1 MHRVWNQAWNQ
12 VWKMIDRH
20 HFVDQAKRLVVKV
33 GSNVLTAA
41 NGLNLPLIYALSK
54 QISQLMCDG
63 REVMLVTSGAMAS
76 GQKKI
81 GLSHRPAEIPKRQ
94 AVAAVGQAGLIR
106 EYEKAFGVYDV
117 KVAQILLT
125 GDDLRSSRQR
135 YLNARNTLN
144 TLLSWK
150 IIPIIN
156 ENDTVV
162 VEEIKFGDNDN
173 LSAMIALLMNADIL
187 INLTD
192 ISGLYTGDPRQNTN
206 VELIEQVETID
217 KSIEKIAGNTPGALG
232 TGGMLSKI
240 KAAVKVTNAG
250 IPMIIANGLTPDILL
265 KLLAGENLGT
275 FFLPAKEKLS
285 SKKCWIGYHVKP
297 KGMLRI
303 DDGAAKAVLERGTSL
318 LPGGIKEVQGS
329 FGVGDA
335 VELMDMQ
342 DTRIAIG
349 LVNYSAND
357 LRKIAGCQTDRI
369 EACLGQKL
377 YDEVIHRDNLTVFP
391 DCV

>member
-1 MHRVWNQAWNQ
+1 M
-12 VWKMIDRH
+12 DRH
-20 HFVDQAKRLVVKV
+20 NYVNPAKRLVVKV

-41 NGLNLPLIYALSK
+41 QGLNLPLIYALSK
-54 QISQLMCDG
+54 QISQLMTDG

-81 GLSHRPAEIPKRQ
+81 GLSQRPDEIPKRQ

-106 EYEKAFGVYDV
+106 EYEKAFGVYDI

-192 ISGLYTGDPRQNTN
+192 IDGLYTGDPRREAN
-206 VELIEQVETID
+206 VSLIEVVDTID
-217 KSIEKIAGNTPGALG
+217 KSIEKIAGHIPGALG

-250 IPMIIANGLTPDILL
+250 IPMIIASGLTPDILL
-265 KLLAGENLGT
+265 KLVSGENMGT
-275 FFLPAKEKLS
+275 LFLPAKEKLS
-285 SKKCWIGYHVKP
+285 SKKCWIGYNVKP
-297 KGMLRI
+297 KGVLRI
-303 DDGAAKAVLERGTSL
+303 DDGAAKAILERGTSL
-318 LPGGIKEVQGS
+318 LPGGIQEVQGS

-335 VELMDMQ
+335 VELMDMRGS
-342 DTRIAIG
+342 RIAIG
-349 LVNYSAND
+349 LANYSAAD
-357 LRKIAGCQTDRI
+357 IRKIAGCQTDRI
-369 EACLGQKL
+369 QECLGQKL
-377 YDEVIHRDNLTVFP
+377 YDEVIHRDNLTVFN
-391 DCV
+391 DCLP

>member
-1 MHRVWNQAWNQ
+1 
-12 VWKMIDRH
+12 MIDRH
-20 HFVDQAKRLVVKV
+20 NFVDQAKRLVVKV

-41 NGLNLPLIYALSK
+41 QGLNLPLIYALSK
-54 QISQLMCDG
+54 QISQLMEDG

-81 GLSHRPAEIPKRQ
+81 GLSHRPEEIPKRQ

-106 EYEKAFGVYDV
+106 EYEKAFGVYDI

-192 ISGLYTGDPRQNTN
+192 INGLYTGDPRQNAN
-206 VELIEQVETID
+206 VDLIEQIEIID
-217 KSIEKIAGNTPGALG
+217 KSIEKIAGHTPGALG

-250 IPMIIANGLTPDILL
+250 IPMIIANGLTSDILL
-265 KLLAGENLGT
+265 KLVAGENLGT

-285 SKKCWIGYHVKP
+285 SKKCWIGYNVKP
-297 KGMLRI
+297 KGVLRI
-303 DDGAAKAVLERGTSL
+303 DDGAAKAILERGTSL
-318 LPGGIKEVQGS
+318 LPGGIKDVQGS

-335 VELMDMQ
+335 VELMDMR

-349 LVNYSAND
+349 LANYSAAD
-357 LRKIAGCQTDRI
+357 IRKIAGCQTDRI

-377 YDEVIHRDNLTVFP
+377 YDEIIHRDNLTVFP
-391 DCV
+391 DGV

>member
-1 MHRVWNQAWNQ
+1 
-12 VWKMIDRH
+12 MIDRH
-20 HFVDQAKRLVVKV
+20 QFLDQAKRLVVKV

-41 NGLNLPLIYALSK
+41 QGLNLPLIYALSK
-54 QISQLMCDG
+54 QISQLMGDG

-94 AVAAVGQAGLIR
+94 AIAAVGQAGLIR

-125 GDDLRSSRQR
+125 GDDLRASRQR

-192 ISGLYTGDPRQNTN
+192 ISGLYTGDPRQNSN
-206 VELIEQVETID
+206 VELIEQVEIID
-217 KSIEKIAGNTPGALG
+217 KSIEKIAGHTPGALG

-240 KAAVKVTNAG
+240 KAAVKVINAG

-265 KLLAGENLGT
+265 KLMAGENLGT

-285 SKKCWIGYHVKP
+285 SKKCWIGYNVKP
-297 KGMLRI
+297 KGVLRI
-303 DDGAAKAVLERGTSL
+303 DDGAAKAILERGTSL
-318 LPGGIKEVQGS
+318 LPGGIKDVQGS

-335 VELMDMQ
+335 VELMDMK
-342 DTRIAIG
+342 DARVAIG
-349 LVNYSAND
+349 LVNYSAID
-357 LRKIAGCQTDRI
+357 IRKIAGCQTDRI

>member
-1 MHRVWNQAWNQ
+1 M
-12 VWKMIDRH
+12 MDRYS
-20 HFVDQAKRLVVKV
+20 FVTQTKRLVVKV

-41 NGLNLPLIYALSK
+41 QGLNLPLIYALSK
-54 QISQLMCDG
+54 QISQLMEDG

-81 GLSHRPAEIPKRQ
+81 GLSRRPDEIPKRQ

-106 EYEKAFGVYDV
+106 EYEKAFGVYGI

-192 ISGLYTGDPRQNTN
+192 INGLYTGDPRREAN
-206 VELIEQVETID
+206 VEMIELVEIID
-217 KSIEKIAGNTPGALG
+217 KSIERIAGHTPGALG

-240 KAAVKVTNAG
+240 KAAIKVTNAG

-265 KLLAGENLGT
+265 KLISGDNLGT

-285 SKKCWIGYHVKP
+285 SKKCWIGYNVKP
-297 KGMLRI
+297 KGTLRI
-303 DDGAAKAVLERGTSL
+303 DDGAAKAILEKGTSL

-335 VELMDMQ
+335 VELTDMRGS
-342 DTRIAIG
+342 RIAVG
-349 LVNYSAND
+349 LANYSAAD
-357 LRKIAGCQTDRI
+357 IRKIAGFQSDRI
-369 EACLGQKL
+369 QECLGQKL
-377 YDEVIHRDNLTVFP
+377 YDEVIHRDNLTVFN
-391 DCV
+391 DCLL

>member
-1 MHRVWNQAWNQ
+1 MPMNRTE
-12 VWKMIDRH
+12 MMMDRYN
-20 HFVDQAKRLVVKV
+20 FATQAKRLVVKV

-41 NGLNLPLIYALSK
+41 HGLNLPLIYALSK
-54 QISQLMCDG
+54 QISQLMTDG

-81 GLSHRPAEIPKRQ
+81 GLSRRPDEIPKRQ

-106 EYEKAFGVYDV
+106 EYEKAFGVYDI

-192 ISGLYTGDPRQNTN
+192 INGLYTGDPRQNAN
-206 VELIEQVETID
+206 VDLIEQIEIID
-217 KSIEKIAGNTPGALG
+217 KSIEKIAGHTPGALG

-250 IPMIIANGLTPDILL
+250 IPMIIANGLTSDILL
-265 KLLAGENLGT
+265 KLVAGENLGT

-285 SKKCWIGYHVKP
+285 SKKCWIGYNVKP
-297 KGMLRI
+297 KGVLRI
-303 DDGAAKAVLERGTSL
+303 DDGAAKAILERGTSL
-318 LPGGIKEVQGS
+318 LPGGIKDVQGS

-335 VELMDMQ
+335 VELMDMR

-349 LVNYSAND
+349 LANYSAAD
-357 LRKIAGCQTDRI
+357 IRKIAGCQTDRI
-369 EACLGQKL
+369 EECLGQKL

-391 DCV
+391 DGV

>member
-1 MHRVWNQAWNQ
+1 MPSMNRVW
-12 VWKMIDRH
+12 MMMDRH
-20 HFVDQAKRLVVKV
+20 NCVNQAKRMVVKV

-41 NGLNLPLIYALSK
+41 QGLNLPLIYALSK
-54 QISQLMCDG
+54 QISQLMDDG

-81 GLSHRPAEIPKRQ
+81 GLSRRPDEIPKRQ

-106 EYEKAFGVYDV
+106 EYEKAFGVYDI

-192 ISGLYTGDPRQNTN
+192 INGLYTGDPRREAN
-206 VELIEQVETID
+206 VALLEVVETID
-217 KSIEKIAGNTPGALG
+217 KSIEKIAGHIPGALG

-250 IPMIIANGLTPDILL
+250 IPMIIANGLMPDILL
-265 KLLAGENLGT
+265 KLVSGENLGT

-285 SKKCWIGYHVKP
+285 SKKCWIGYNVKP
-297 KGMLRI
+297 KGVLRI
-303 DDGAAKAVLERGTSL
+303 DDGAAKAILERGTSL

-335 VELMDMQ
+335 VELMDMR

-349 LVNYSAND
+349 LANYSAAD
-357 LRKIAGCQTDRI
+357 IRKIAGCQTDRI
-369 EACLGQKL
+369 QECLGQKL
-377 YDEVIHRDNLTVFP
+377 YDEVIHRDNLTVFN
-391 DCV
+391 DCLL

>member
-1 MHRVWNQAWNQ
+1 MNR

-20 HFVDQAKRLVVKV
+20 HFVDQAKRLVMKV

-41 NGLNLPLIYALSK
+41 QGLNLPLIYALSK
-54 QISQLMCDG
+54 QISQLMGEG

-81 GLSHRPAEIPKRQ
+81 GLSHRPVEIPKRQ
-94 AVAAVGQAGLIR
+94 AIAAVGQAGLIR

-125 GDDLRSSRQR
+125 GDDLRASRQR

-192 ISGLYTGDPRQNTN
+192 ISGLYTGDPRQNSN
-206 VELIEQVETID
+206 VELIEQVEIID

-250 IPMIIANGLTPDILL
+250 IPMIIASGLTPDILL
-265 KLLAGENLGT
+265 KLMAGENLGT

-285 SKKCWIGYHVKP
+285 SKKCWIGYNVKP
-297 KGMLRI
+297 KGVLRI
-303 DDGAAKAVLERGTSL
+303 DDGAAKAILERGTSL
-318 LPGGIKEVQGS
+318 LPGGIKDVQGS
-329 FGVGDA
+329 FGVGEA
-335 VELMDMQ
+335 VELMDMKE
-342 DTRIAIG
+342 TRIAIG
-349 LVNYSAND
+349 LVNYSASD
-357 LRKIAGCQTDRI
+357 IRKIAGCQTDRI

-377 YDEVIHRDNLTVFP
+377 YDEIIHRDNLTVFP

>member
-1 MHRVWNQAWNQ
+1 M
-12 VWKMIDRH
+12 DRYN
-20 HFVDQAKRLVVKV
+20 FVTQTKRLVVKV

-41 NGLNLPLIYALSK
+41 QGLNLPLIYALSK
-54 QISQLMCDG
+54 QISQLMEDG

-81 GLSHRPAEIPKRQ
+81 GLSRRPDEIPKRQ

-106 EYEKAFGVYDV
+106 EYEKAFGVYGI

-192 ISGLYTGDPRQNTN
+192 INGLYTGDPRREAN
-206 VELIEQVETID
+206 VEMIELVEIID
-217 KSIEKIAGNTPGALG
+217 KSIERIAGHTPGALG

-240 KAAVKVTNAG
+240 KAAIKVTNAG
-250 IPMIIANGLTPDILL
+250 IPMIIANGLTPDVLL
-265 KLLAGENLGT
+265 KLISGDNLGT

-285 SKKCWIGYHVKP
+285 SKKCWIGYNVKP
-297 KGMLRI
+297 KGTLRI
-303 DDGAAKAVLERGTSL
+303 DDGAAKAILEKGTSL

-335 VELMDMQ
+335 VELTDMRGS
-342 DTRIAIG
+342 RIAVG
-349 LVNYSAND
+349 LANYSAAD
-357 LRKIAGCQTDRI
+357 IRKIAGFQSDRI
-369 EACLGQKL
+369 QECLGQKL
-377 YDEVIHRDNLTVFP
+377 YDEVIHRDNLTVFN
-391 DCV
+391 DCLL